1 MRDEIQNFLQL
12 WAFNVVSVA
21 GLQNDIYDV
30 YIRIIR
36 VNNVYIT
43 EKKLYSPSDNCTRR
57 GVSKLQF
64 LEKNTTH
71 FN

>member
-12 WAFNVVSVA
+12 WAFNAVSVA

-43 EKKLYSPSDNCTRR
+43 EKKL
-57 GVSKLQF
+57 
-64 LEKNTTH
+64 
-71 FN
+71 